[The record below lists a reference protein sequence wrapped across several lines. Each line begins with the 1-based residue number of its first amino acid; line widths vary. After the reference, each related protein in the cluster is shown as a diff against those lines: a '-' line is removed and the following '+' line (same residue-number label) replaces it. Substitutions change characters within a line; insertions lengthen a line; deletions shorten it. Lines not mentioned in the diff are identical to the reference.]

1 MSHATVRRIAVALLL
16 ASYAALVYGLWLL
29 FYMFWKDFLIFG
41 VIVIC
46 LLLFFLQSFNFSS
59 GVLEKIIIWIVKK
72 DKKKKGKG
80 KGKKTEHHKSGKKKD
95 ESSSPSHFSG

>member
-1 MSHATVRRIAVALLL
+1 MILFE
-16 ASYAALVYGLWLL
+16 AALISAIWFL
-29 FYMFWKDFLIFG
+29 FYAFWKDFLIFG

-46 LLLFFLQSFNFSS
+46 LLLFFIQKYDFFS
-59 GVLEKIIIWIVKK
+59 GALENIIIWIVKK

-80 KGKKTEHHKSGKKKD
+80 KGKKSEHHKSGKKKD